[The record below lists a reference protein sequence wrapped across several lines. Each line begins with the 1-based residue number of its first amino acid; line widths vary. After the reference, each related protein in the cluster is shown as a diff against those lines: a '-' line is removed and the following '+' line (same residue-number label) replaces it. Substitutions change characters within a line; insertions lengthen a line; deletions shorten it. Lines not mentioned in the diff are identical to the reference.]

1 MPYPSKTS
9 PDAVVQAALE
19 LLETHGHAA
28 LSMRL
33 LAQAL
38 DLKAPSLYRH
48 FRDKDALEAAMVA
61 EGAKRLLQ
69 RLQEAVQERGSQRE
83 LTAVAT
89 AYLTFAHD
97 YPELYALLMRRLQ
110 PPTPKTPAKNLWN
123 FLLEV
128 VSELTQ
134 QPDDTAAAV
143 ALWSFLH
150 GYASLEHSG
159 MFGDSG
165 PRGALTLGL
174 RALQHGLRSGSS

>member
-19 LLETHGHAA
+19 LLESHGYAA

-38 DLKAPSLYRH
+38 DLRAPSLYRH
-48 FRDKDALEAAMVA
+48 FRDKDALEGAMVA

-69 RLQEAVQERGSQRE
+69 RLQEAVQRGSQEE

-110 PPTPKTPAKNLWN
+110 PPTPETPAKNLWN

-143 ALWSFLH
+143 VLWSFLH
-150 GYASLEHSG
+150 GYASLELSG

-165 PRGALTLGL
+165 PKGALSLGL
-174 RALQHGLRSGSS
+174 HALQQGLRSRSS